1 MIGLQPCEEAGLRL
15 QGKRI
20 VVTGGSRGI
29 GASLVRAYT
38 AAGASVESIARESS
52 HGHQVA
58 EQANASSVGD
68 AAARF
73 SPCDVGDKAQVDDAF
88 QAAVER
94 MGGIDVLAHAAAINI
109 TAPARDV
116 TDEAATEMFRI
127 NQLGTIHTN
136 QAACRYMAPAG
147 GGAIINFGSE
157 GGISGDQHPG
167 MNSAYGTTKAAV
179 HAWTRH
185 IALEWG
191 PLGIRANAVLPHMWT
206 PMYEQFRATL
216 TPEELVEHD
225 RETRRQV
232 PLGGRFGDPDQDL
245 VPVMLFLASDDSR
258 FITGQMIPVDGG
270 LIYVR

>member
-1 MIGLQPCEEAGLRL
+1 MRL

-29 GASLVRAYT
+29 GASLVRAFT
-38 AAGASVESIARESS
+38 AAGASVESMARASAQ
-52 HGHQVA
+52 GYQVV
-58 EQANASSVGD
+58 EHANA
-68 AAARF
+68 AASGGAVARF
-73 SPCDVGDKAQVDDAF
+73 TPCDVGDGTQVDEAF
-88 QAAVER
+88 ERAAER

-109 TAPARDV
+109 SAPARDV
-116 TDEAATEMFRI
+116 TAEAATEMFRI
-127 NQLGTIHTN
+127 NQLGTIHAN
-136 QAACRYMAPAG
+136 QAAYRYMAPAG

-191 PLGIRANAVLPHMWT
+191 PVGIRANAVLPHMWT
-206 PMYEQFRATL
+206 PMYEQFRAAL
-216 TPEELVEHD
+216 SPEELVEHD
-225 RETRRQV
+225 LETKRQV
-232 PLGGRFGDPDQDL
+232 PLGGRFGDPDLDL

-270 LIYVR
+270 LVYVR

>member
-1 MIGLQPCEEAGLRL
+1 MPEAHALRL

-20 VVTGGSRGI
+20 VVTGGSKGI
-29 GASLVRAYT
+29 GASLVRAYA
-38 AAGASVESIARESS
+38 AAGADVESIARESPQ
-52 HGHQVA
+52 GHAVVG
-58 EQANASSVGD
+58 EANAGSAG
-68 AAARF
+68 AAVARF
-73 SPCDVGDKAQVDDAF
+73 TACDVGARGEVDAAF
-88 QAAVER
+88 EAAAAR
-94 MGGIDVLAHAAAINI
+94 MGGIDVLVHAAAINI
-109 TAPARDV
+109 SAPAREV
-116 TDEAATEMFRI
+116 TDAAATEMFRI

-206 PMYEQFRATL
+206 PMYDQFRAGL
-216 TPEELVEHD
+216 TAEQLANHD

-232 PLGGRFGDPDQDL
+232 PLGGRFGDPDEDL
-245 VPVMLFLASDDSR
+245 VPVMVFLASEDSR
-258 FITGQMIPVDGG
+258 FITGQLIPVDGG